1 MTGICS
7 AGLYTFDRTEVRCAV
22 VARPHQIRVDSLL
35 ARSGQVHRPA
45 VLLPHAA
52 VNGVPG
58 DGAVKKI
65 LTTSPEVVL
74 PLLMMEPGDSAAD
87 RPVPATLA
95 DRWAAHGPVV
105 EVVWVNP
112 STTLGGAGRWLG
124 LRPIASPL
132 ERREAGPT
140 AAGTAGSAEATST
153 GAGGGDGGDTAG
165 GSRRGDR

>member
-1 MTGICS
+1 M
-7 AGLYTFDRTEVRCAV
+7 
-22 VARPHQIRVDSLL
+22 
-35 ARSGQVHRPA
+35 HRPA

-74 PLLMMEPGDSAAD
+74 PRLMMEPGDSAAD

-105 EVVWVNP
+105 EVVWN
-112 STTLGGAGRWLG
+112 R
-124 LRPIASPL
+124 RPLSEVP
-132 ERREAGPT
+132 
-140 AAGTAGSAEATST
+140 
-153 GAGGGDGGDTAG
+153 GGGWD
-165 GSRRGDR
+165 